1 MNITALKFVWVFPAS
16 QSAVGLCVAS
26 ASSSSESVD
35 SDSTSSSDDEYGVG
49 QKMKSQAVLATPAVR
64 RLAMENK
71 VCKHH

>member
-1 MNITALKFVWVFPAS
+1 MFPAS
-16 QSAVGLCVAS
+16 PSAIGLFVAS

-35 SDSTSSSDDEYGVG
+35 SDSTSSSDDEYVGG

-71 VCKHH
+71 VRRHHKKLEIFVLN